1 MTPRLHRLLVGL
13 AAVVGLGGLALRSAA
28 EAPKGSDLNTPAK
41 RQPVVELARRLA
53 EPTPLAVLPADQ
65 VNPFNPAAFGEPDPE
80 ELRAMAEAK
89 AAAVQTNAKPSSDR
103 DFLQLIAAKIMP
115 SGTLFLGGEPMLVF
129 GKRRIRVGDHL
140 TVSYDNQSYDLEL
153 TAIDRTTFTLRL
165 NREEITR
172 PIKSGKSP

>member
-1 MTPRLHRLLVGL
+1 MTSRACRLSLWFG
-13 AAVVGLGGLALRSAA
+13 AAVVFGALAVHGAA
-28 EAPKGSDLNTPAK
+28 GAPKGSDLNTPAK

-53 EPTPLAVLPADQ
+53 EPTPLTALPADQ

-80 ELRAMAEAK
+80 ELRALAEAK
-89 AAAVQTNAKPSSDR
+89 AAASPANAKPSTDR

-140 TVSYDNQSYDLEL
+140 TVSYDNQNYELEL